1 VSRQALLVLGKVHT
15 HLGPGFKA
23 LCLSLSK
30 KPALKDE
37 LEKCFDQNKFDASIQ
52 STEWSKCSIA
62 AAAVDSK
69 EGPRSS
75 GGGLN
80 FDVPRTDL
88 FSQLPDDCLDKMVG
102 RMHSGV
108 QDDLFV
114 FSHILFLYG
123 ARGQKTERPRG
134 KSGKRRSRKWRR
146 PSSNAVVC
154 LTRLPRS

>member
-52 STEWSKCSIA
+52 GTEWSKRSIVTA
-62 AAAVDSK
+62 AADLK
-69 EGPRSS
+69 EGTRSP
-75 GGGLN
+75 GGGLT

-88 FSQLPDDCLDKMVG
+88 FSQLPDGCLDKMVG
-102 RMHSGV
+102 PTHFRG
-108 QDDLFV
+108 QDTLFV
-114 FSHILFLYG
+114 FSYSL
-123 ARGQKTERPRG
+123 
-134 KSGKRRSRKWRR
+134 S
-146 PSSNAVVC
+146 
-154 LTRLPRS
+154 